1 MRSLKTKGGL
11 TVGRGMD
18 ESIRHHQWVL
28 SLSRTALILDAMSQL
43 TGAVCKTS
51 EQNHELGASRRK
63 QHYAHFQKMLN
74 WISIRNPFLVP
85 GENLQSISTGL
96 MSSSQVDNVN
106 CEQAQVIGAKIQKS
120 LDNKLIN
127 DDSIK
132 RTEQLKSVASLRNN
146 ICKKGGERLPDPK
159 ALFYW
164 MVTIAEREEN
174 LDQFFRYELTAEP
187 MSLFKEGMMRKPD
200 KPSLRKVNMPEED
213 AMPKKDVAPNS
224 HFVIDGGALLH
235 RVRWQKGDKFI
246 SIADT
251 YIKLVSC

>member
-1 MRSLKTKGGL
+1 MRSLKTKGGF

-18 ESIRHHQWVL
+18 ESVRHQWVL
-28 SLSRTALILDAMSQL
+28 SLSHTALIHDSMSQL

-51 EQNHELGASRRK
+51 EQHHELGASRRK
-63 QHYAHFQKMLN
+63 QGYAHFQKMLD

-106 CEQAQVIGAKIQKS
+106 CEQAEVIGVNIQKS

-127 DDSIK
+127 DASMK
-132 RTEQLKSVASLRNN
+132 RTEQLKSLASLHNN

-159 ALFYW
+159 ALFYR

-174 LDQFFRYELTAEP
+174 LDQLFQYELTAEP

-200 KPSLRKVNMPEED
+200 R
-213 AMPKKDVAPNS
+213 
-224 HFVIDGGALLH
+224 
-235 RVRWQKGDKFI
+235 
-246 SIADT
+246 
-251 YIKLVSC
+251 